1 MPLTR
6 AQLLPEEVL
15 PKGRDLINQGRA
27 LARDWPLG
35 PSAFL
40 REYGYENEAAFKRA
54 SSQKVLLMQHAQI
67 GYRDLDKSCR
77 AYAEIFDAC
86 QAEGVMVHRYGLCL
100 DWSMGFPRDQRIGAL
115 RGTGM
120 ILDEVEDFVRLAN
133 AAPVAPHFGD
143 FVLGFPAALENTQA
157 ALAAGS
163 TAIGNLGQYFTFRL
177 PHHDDDVDATRAT
190 LIALALIAAQEQEI
204 LVHSNLDDG
213 FAAVF
218 EDLASVLGFA
228 LLERHI
234 VTDLIGAPVS
244 HCFGHHFSDPLPR
257 LAFHRALASL
267 FPEVPGTMLYGA
279 TVLYQGGAAANYA
292 SMASYLTADILGQRL
307 LPSGHALNPVPISE
321 NQRIP
326 EIDEVIDAQL
336 HLGQLIETTAS
347 YSSLI
352 DLDPIIK
359 LSEKLI
365 VGAKQFYKNVLEGF
379 EEAGIDVQDPF
390 EMLLSLRRIGGR
402 QLERLFGAGTED
414 SEAKPGRRPV
424 VPSVITKELEQR
436 ASDSLVSLQPK
447 SVERIRGAGLK
458 GLCATTDVHEHGK
471 RLIEIYF
478 EKIGVT
484 ALDGGVSVDA
494 EDLAEQAATLKADFI
509 AVSTYNGVALSYV
522 VALRKALAARGL
534 TLPVLVGGRLNQI
547 PEASNTSL
555 PVDVT
560 GDIEALGVHA
570 CGNLEDAVRVLA
582 ALIQQRDTDP
592 V

>member
-6 AQLLPEEVL
+6 AQILPEEDL
-15 PKGRDLINQGRA
+15 PKGRDLVNQGRA

-40 REYGYENEAAFKRA
+40 REYGYTSEAAFKRA
-54 SSQKVLLMQHAQI
+54 SSQKGLLMQHAQI
-67 GYRDLDKSCR
+67 GYRDLDKSRR
-77 AYAEIFDAC
+77 AYAEIYDAC
-86 QAEGVMVHRYGLCL
+86 QAKGVAVHRYGLCL
-100 DWSMGFPRDQRIGAL
+100 DWSMGFARDQRVGAL

-120 ILDEVEDFVRLAN
+120 ILNQVEDFVRLAN

-163 TAIGNLGQYFTFRL
+163 SAIGNLGQYFTFRL
-177 PHHDDDVDATRAT
+177 PHYDDDVEATRAT
-190 LIALALIAAQEQEI
+190 LTALGLIAAQEQEI
-204 LVHSNLDDG
+204 QVHSNLDDG

-228 LLERHI
+228 LLEHHI
-234 VTDLIGAPVS
+234 VTNLIGASVS
-244 HCFGHHFSDPLPR
+244 HCFGHHFADPLPR

-321 NQRIP
+321 NERIP

-336 HLGQLIETTAS
+336 HLGRLIETTAS
-347 YSSLI
+347 YTNLI
-352 DLDPIIK
+352 DLEPIKI

-365 VGAKQFYKNVLEGF
+365 DCAEQFYKNVLTGF
-379 EEAGIDVQDPF
+379 EKAGIDIQDPF

-402 QLERLFGAGTED
+402 RLEQLFGAGAED
-414 SEAKPGRRPV
+414 SDVRYGRRPV
-424 VPSVITKELEQR
+424 VPSVITRELEQK
-436 ASDSLVSLQPK
+436 AEAGLVALQPE
-447 SVERIRGAGLK
+447 VVDRIRGAGLK

-484 ALDGGVSVDA
+484 ALDGGVSVDPKH
-494 EDLAEQAATLKADFI
+494 LAEQAAVLNADFI

-522 VALRKALAARGL
+522 QALRDALAARAL

-560 GDIEALGVHA
+560 GDIAALGVHA
-570 CGNLEDAVRVLA
+570 CGDLEDAVRVLE
-582 ALIQQRDTDP
+582 ALITRSCKDAT
-592 V
+592 